1 MNTAFQLAESWHRG
15 QVRKGTSIPYISH
28 LMAVSALVL
37 EYGGTRDQAQ
47 AALLH
52 DILEDTDLTYEELR
66 HAVGEKVADIVR
78 HCTHVDTSDEKTPE
92 AWMARKQLYIDRL
105 IRDGRPHDDENVADF
120 VLVTL
125 ADKTHNIETTL
136 REIEQ
141 GDYAETDYF
150 ARFNAGRDL
159 QEWWYTSLLRTY
171 IDIHATHELVWR
183 FRDAVCKVF
192 PNTPEFQEN
201 AYDEM

>member
-78 HCTHVDTSDEKTPE
+78 HCTHVDTFDEKTPE
-92 AWMARKQLYIDRL
+92 AWKARKQLYIDRL
-105 IRDGRPHDDENVADF
+105 IRDGRPHDEENVADF

-136 REIEQ
+136 RDLESGLDE
-141 GDYAETDYF
+141 EEF
-150 ARFNAGRDL
+150 FSRFNVGREL
-159 QEWWYTSLLRTY
+159 QEWWYTSLLRAY
-171 IDIHATHELVWR
+171 LEIQVPGELVWR
-183 FRDAVCKVF
+183 FRDAVCRVF
-192 PNTPEFQEN
+192 PGHWEFQEN

>member
-66 HAVGEKVADIVR
+66 HAVGEEVADIVR
-78 HCTHVDTSDEKTPE
+78 HCTHVDDHDERTPE
-92 AWMARKQLYIDRL
+92 AWKARKQLYIDRL

-136 REIEQ
+136 RDLESGLDE
-141 GDYAETDYF
+141 EEF
-150 ARFNAGRDL
+150 FSRFNVGREL
-159 QEWWYTSLLRTY
+159 QEWWYTSLVRAYLE
-171 IDIHATHELVWR
+171 IHAPGELVWR
-183 FRDAVCKVF
+183 FRDAVCRVF
-192 PNTPEFQEN
+192 PGHWEFQEN
-201 AYDEM
+201 AYEEM

>member
-37 EYGGTRDQAQ
+37 EYGGTCEQAQ

-52 DILEDTDLTYEELR
+52 DILEDTELTYEELR
-66 HAVGEKVADIVR
+66 PAVGEKVADIVR

-92 AWMARKQLYIDRL
+92 AWKARKQLYIDRL

-136 REIEQ
+136 RDLESGIDDE
-141 GDYAETDYF
+141 EFF
-150 ARFNAGRDL
+150 ARFNVGREL
-159 QEWWYTSLLRTY
+159 QEWWYTSLVRAYLE
-171 IDIHATHELVWR
+171 IQLPSELVWR
-183 FRDAVCKVF
+183 FRDAVCRVF
-192 PNTPEFQEN
+192 PGHWEFQEN

>member
-52 DILEDTDLTYEELR
+52 DILEDTKLTYEELR

-78 HCTHVDTSDEKTPE
+78 HCTHIDTPDEKTPE
-92 AWMARKQLYIDRL
+92 AWKARKQLYIDRL
-105 IRDGRPHDDENVADF
+105 ICDGRPHDDEYVADF

-136 REIEQ
+136 RDLESGIDDEK
-141 GDYAETDYF
+141 F
-150 ARFNAGRDL
+150 FVRFNVGREL
-159 QEWWYTSLLRTY
+159 QEWWYTSLLRAY
-171 IDIHATHELVWR
+171 LEIQVPSELVWR

-192 PNTPEFQEN
+192 PNNPEFQEN

>member
-52 DILEDTDLTYEELR
+52 DILEDTKLTYVELR

-78 HCTHVDTSDEKTPE
+78 HCTHIDTPDEKTPE
-92 AWMARKQLYIDRL
+92 AWKARKQLYIDRL
-105 IRDGRPHDDENVADF
+105 IRDGRPHDDEYVADF

-136 REIEQ
+136 RDLESGIDDE
-141 GDYAETDYF
+141 EFF
-150 ARFNAGRDL
+150 ARFNVGREL
-159 QEWWYTSLLRTY
+159 QEWWYTSLLRAY
-171 IDIHATHELVWR
+171 LEIQVPSELVWR

-192 PNTPEFQEN
+192 PNNPEFQEN

>member
-66 HAVGEKVADIVR
+66 HAVGEEVADIVR
-78 HCTHVDTSDEKTPE
+78 HCTHVDDHDERTPE
-92 AWMARKQLYIDRL
+92 AWKARKQLYIDRL

-136 REIEQ
+136 RDLESGLDE
-141 GDYAETDYF
+141 EEF
-150 ARFNAGRDL
+150 FSRFNVGREL
-159 QEWWYTSLLRTY
+159 QEWWYTSLVRAYLE
-171 IDIHATHELVWR
+171 IHAPGELVWR
-183 FRDAVCKVF
+183 FRDAVCRVF
-192 PNTPEFQEN
+192 PGHWEFQEN